1 MRDIVKSAIYRRINR
16 ASEAPMPPTSKH
28 PLERM
33 NETRPLSSFAG
44 RKRKEPSATPPIGS
58 SNMDVVDLTDDKP
71 PRIHIHEVNTSVKR
85 QRLPPSEDSARP
97 PTSRSDSVAPLDIIQ
112 KNDTKREDPARTA
125 PASTGLLTPE
135 ITPQKQREQYENL
148 HFADSAYATSGE
160 VARLVEA
167 RNKHSGDVVQRSTE
181 MASDSVIDLVN
192 KSEHPQSP
200 DTPKSAALRRSD
212 SSRHSL
218 PAATGGDTSANQIPG
233 STLSSTERMDA
244 APLEPAATPGPSTP
258 DHTQSASQPPT
269 QQPPVSE
276 DIPLS
281 SRPLHQIPEIA
292 SRFVPKTSTAENIEY
307 TNPQKFSLKPPYW
320 KRWTPQHYA
329 RFAEH
334 LQSQFDPLPFARE
347 QNLPVDEVMHCF
359 TSVVCKP
366 LWDADT
372 ALRKGEE
379 GMVAQM
385 EAVGKYGTPLRWWG
399 REVRDEGTVV
409 GGRRVFGELTG
420 VERGVVVLATGEGSK
435 CSLRLVNLGEE
446 DVGFLKGMLSGRDR
460 GVLWEGHAVGLPYSM
475 STGLRTWTMRAN
487 GKKAFAEV
495 VGVGKGAVVLLL
507 ENEKRPTIKV
517 DLLIDEDAAYLRTVL
532 SKKDMAVLWPSP

>member
-1 MRDIVKSAIYRRINR
+1 MRDTVKSAIYRRIDR
-16 ASEAPMPPTSKH
+16 AVGAAALMPPASRH
-28 PLERM
+28 SLER
-33 NETRPLSSFAG
+33 EDERSASFFTG
-44 RKRKEPSATPPIGS
+44 RKRKQPPATPPMLS
-58 SNMDVVDLTDDKP
+58 SETDVVDLTDDNAL
-71 PRIHIHEVNTSVKR
+71 HTHTHEVETPVKR
-85 QRLPPSEDSARP
+85 QRLTPSEDSARP
-97 PTSRSDSVAPLDIIQ
+97 PTSRSDSVAPLDTSQ
-112 KNDTKREDPARTA
+112 KKSKELERSPRTA
-125 PASTGLLTPE
+125 SAPTGLLSPE
-135 ITPQKQREQYENL
+135 ITPQKQREQYESL

-160 VARLVEA
+160 VASLVEA

-181 MASDSVIDLVN
+181 MASDSVVDSVN

-212 SSRHSL
+212 SSRHSF

-244 APLEPAATPGPSTP
+244 APLEPVVTSAPETP
-258 DHTQSASQPPT
+258 DQVQSDARPLTENPQT
-269 QQPPVSE
+269 SE
-276 DIPLS
+276 DVPLS
-281 SRPLHQIPEIA
+281 SLPLHQIPEIA
-292 SRFVPKTSTAENIEY
+292 SRLIPKTSTAENIEY

-359 TSVVCKP
+359 TSVVCQP

-372 ALRKGEE
+372 ACRKGEE

-385 EAVGKYGTPLRWWG
+385 EAVGKFGTPSRWWG
-399 REVRDEGTVV
+399 REVRDGERVV
-409 GGRRVFGELTG
+409 GRRVFGELTG
-420 VERGVVVLATGEGSK
+420 VERGVVALATGDGSK
-435 CSLRLVNLGEE
+435 CCLRLVDLGEE
-446 DVGFLKGMLSGRDR
+446 DVGFLKGMLSERDR

-487 GKKAFAEV
+487 GKKAFA
-495 VGVGKGAVVLLL
+495 
-507 ENEKRPTIKV
+507 
-517 DLLIDEDAAYLRTVL
+517 
-532 SKKDMAVLWPSP
+532 

>member
-1 MRDIVKSAIYRRINR
+1 MRDLINPAIYRRIDR
-16 ASEAPMPPTSKH
+16 ASEAPMPPTRKL
-28 PLERM
+28 PLGQI

-44 RKRKEPSATPPIGS
+44 RKRQHPSTPPSTES
-58 SNMDVVDLTDDKP
+58 SDMDVVDLTDDAP
-71 PRIHIHEVNTSVKR
+71 PHTYTRETNPSVKR
-85 QRLPPSEDSARP
+85 QRLPPSEVSARP
-97 PTSRSDSVAPLDIIQ
+97 PTSRSDSVAPLDMTQ

-160 VARLVEA
+160 VASLVEA

-218 PAATGGDTSANQIPG
+218 PAATGGDTSASQIPG
-233 STLSSTERMDA
+233 SALSSTERMDA
-244 APLEPAATPGPSTP
+244 APLEPVVTSAPETP
-258 DHTQSASQPPT
+258 DQIQSDARPLTENPQT
-269 QQPPVSE
+269 SE

-292 SRFVPKTSTAENIEY
+292 SRFIPKTSTAENIEY

-334 LQSQFDPLPFARE
+334 LQAQFDPLPFARE
-347 QNLPVDEVMHCF
+347 QNIPVDEVMHCF
-359 TSVVCKP
+359 TSVVCQP

-372 ALRKGEE
+372 AVRKGEE

-385 EAVGKYGTPLRWWG
+385 EAVGKFGTPSRWWG
-399 REVRDEGTVV
+399 REVRDGERVV
-409 GGRRVFGELTG
+409 GRRVFGELTG

-435 CSLRLVNLGEE
+435 CCLRLVDLGEE

-460 GVLWEGHAVGLPYSM
+460 GMLWEGHAVGVPYSM
-475 STGLRTWTMRAN
+475 GTGLRTWTMRGN

-495 VGVGKGAVVLLL
+495 VGVGEGVVVLLL

-517 DLLIDEDAAYLRTVL
+517 DQLVDGDAAYLRTVL

>member
-1 MRDIVKSAIYRRINR
+1 MRDNVKSAIYRRINR

-33 NETRPLSSFAG
+33 NETRPVSSFAG
-44 RKRKEPSATPPIGS
+44 RKRKEPSATPPIGY

-71 PRIHIHEVNTSVKR
+71 PRIHIREVNTPVKR
-85 QRLPPSEDSARP
+85 QRLTPSEDSARP
-97 PTSRSDSVAPLDIIQ
+97 PTSRSDSVAPLDTSQ
-112 KNDTKREDPARTA
+112 KKSKELEDPARTA

-148 HFADSAYATSGE
+148 HFDDSAYATPGE

-218 PAATGGDTSANQIPG
+218 PAATGGDTSASQIPG

-244 APLEPAATPGPSTP
+244 APLEPVVTSAPETP
-258 DHTQSASQPPT
+258 DQVQSDARPLTENPQT
-269 QQPPVSE
+269 SE
-276 DIPLS
+276 DVPLS
-281 SRPLHQIPEIA
+281 SLPLHQIPEIA
-292 SRFVPKTSTAENIEY
+292 GRFIPKTSTAENIEY

-334 LQSQFDPLPFARE
+334 LQAQFDPLPFARE

-372 ALRKGEE
+372 ACRKGEE

-385 EAVGKYGTPLRWWG
+385 EAVGKYGTPSRWWG
-399 REVRDEGTVV
+399 REVRDGERVV
-409 GGRRVFGELTG
+409 GRRVFGELTG
-420 VERGVVVLATGEGSK
+420 VERGLVVLATGEGSK
-435 CSLRLVNLGEE
+435 CCLRLVDLGEE
-446 DVGFLKGMLSGRDR
+446 DVGFLKGMLSERDR

-517 DLLIDEDAAYLRTVL
+517 DLLIDEDAVYLRTVL